1 MEYIYIIDWLT
12 SKIVKCE
19 KGEGKE
25 APIYGT
31 KVLYKD
37 EEGKNYTGTVL

>member
-19 KGEGKE
+19 LAEGKTQ
-25 APIYGT
+25 PLFGT

-37 EEGKNYTGTVL
+37 EENKNLVGTVL